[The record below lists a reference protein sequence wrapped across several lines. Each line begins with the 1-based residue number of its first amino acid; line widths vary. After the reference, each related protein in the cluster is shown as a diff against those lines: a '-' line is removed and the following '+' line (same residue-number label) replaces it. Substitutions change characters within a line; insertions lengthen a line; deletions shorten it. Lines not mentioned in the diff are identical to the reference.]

1 MSLLF
6 LNELSQTLVL
16 KVPARA
22 EWWHPGPG
30 DSSQVYV
37 SVSVTIN
44 QRPWIKVIPAGW
56 GLQFS
61 RATEICQVEQGTENL
76 WLPTEI
82 YKGKLPFS
90 PLASWGRHSQLGG
103 MLVVSRTRKYQKTP
117 IVKGLES
124 APNENS
130 LNSLFKYL
138 KSWGNSIPSRGDRI
152 KEEKDLT
159 VCMSCGYL
167 TGENQK
173 EKKKPKIFLDA
184 SMDHSSC
191 MFMSLICLN
200 TLLLFHPH

>member
-173 EKKKPKIFLDA
+173 EKKKTKNLPRCIYGSFLLYVYEP
-184 SMDHSSC
+184 H
-191 MFMSLICLN
+191 MS
-200 TLLLFHPH
+200 